1 MKFQLQ
7 NQIIR
12 EKKTFKI
19 KFTVWKSIIKN
30 DHDICG
36 KVNNFFRQINAFTK
50 EVFKELIS
58 RKIVFCCCTLW
69 KNKKFSL
76 TKKYFVKSTL
86 HCVKL
91 ASGPK
96 IFFDRFGLPF

>member
-19 KFTVWKSIIKN
+19 KFTVWKSTIKN

-36 KVNNFFRQINAFTK
+36 KVNNFFRQINAFA
-50 EVFKELIS
+50 KELIS
-58 RKIVFCCCTLW
+58 Q
-69 KNKKFSL
+69 
-76 TKKYFVKSTL
+76 
-86 HCVKL
+86 
-91 ASGPK
+91 K
-96 IFFDRFGLPF
+96 IFDRVL

>member
-19 KFTVWKSIIKN
+19 KFTVWKSTIKN

-36 KVNNFFRQINAFTK
+36 KVNNFFRQINAYTK
-50 EVFKELIS
+50 EVSKELIS
-58 RKIVFCCCTLW
+58 RKIVFCCCTLHCGKIRNLVTPK
-69 KNKKFSL
+69 KN
-76 TKKYFVKSTL
+76 FVKSTL
-86 HCVKL
+86 
-91 ASGPK
+91 
-96 IFFDRFGLPF
+96 